1 MPEYI
6 FPRVEIIEENAG
18 PRPPVGI
25 SLSTIGI
32 VGTFEKGPVNQ
43 IVSIGTLDK
52 LVQVFG
58 GYNKDLT
65 GYKSALAALLQGAK
79 DFKIVRIGGDS
90 IKEASLKLKDSV
102 PADVVEVKATTP
114 GTWGNAIKVAVV
126 SGTTEGTFKLVVVF
140 GTSTEEFDNL
150 TLDTVG
156 TIQSKYITATKLEA
170 AANIPANIE
179 STPLAGG
186 DNGATTEDTDY
197 VGTITEGKRTGLKLF
212 ETIRVAIVLCAQ
224 QSSAIIQNALI
235 THCSNM
241 TTAYGLRMSVLNSA
255 KGLDVDAVSALT
267 ANMDSMRAIFAY
279 PWCEIAEIPG
289 EMIAPD
295 GLYAGRL
302 AILNSNQSPSNKLIN
317 GIISQ
322 ETDFTD
328 ADIKTLTLAKIS
340 PIAPEPNRGYRIKN
354 GISISSDPAWSQT
367 NIRRIFDEIEMEVY
381 DSTQWAKSED
391 NTPTLRLSVAMQ
403 IDSILELKKQKG
415 KLYDYKPT
423 VCDDTNNTAESIAAR
438 ILNTKIR
445 IRPNYAADFIDHSI
459 QRLVGTEG

>member
-6 FPRVEIIEENAG
+6 FPRVEIIEEETT
-18 PRPPVGI
+18 PSPSTSV
-25 SLSTIGI
+25 SLSSIGI
-32 VGTFEKGPVNQ
+32 IGTFEKGPVNQ
-43 IVSIGTLDK
+43 IITIGSLDK
-52 LVQVFG
+52 LIEVFG

-79 DFKIVRIGGDS
+79 DFKIVRIGGAS

-102 PADVVEVKATTP
+102 PADVVEVKAITQ

-126 SGTTEGTFKLVVVF
+126 EGTTAGTFKLIVVY

-156 TIQSKYITATKLEA
+156 AIQSKYITVAKVEA
-170 AANIPANIE
+170 AANIPANIA
-179 STPLAGG
+179 STPLTGG
-186 DNGATTEDTDY
+186 DNGAITQDTDY
-197 VGTITEGKRTGLKLF
+197 IGTITDGKRTGLKLL

-224 QSSAIIQNALI
+224 QSSTTIQNALI

-241 TTAYGLRMSVLNSA
+241 TVSYGLRMAVLSSA
-255 KGLDVDAVSALT
+255 KGLSVDAVSALT
-267 ANMDSMRAIFAY
+267 ETIDSERAIFAY
-279 PWCEIAEIPG
+279 PWCEIADIPG
-289 EMIAPD
+289 EMIASD

-302 AILNSNQSPSNKLIN
+302 ATIISNQSPSNKLIN

-322 ETDFTD
+322 EVDFTD
-328 ADIKTLTLAKIS
+328 ADLKTLTLAKIS
-340 PIAPEPNRGYRIKN
+340 PIALEPNRGYRIRN
-354 GISISSDPAWSQT
+354 GVTLTSDPAWSQT
-367 NIRRIFDEIEMEVY
+367 SIRRIFDEIEMEVY

-391 NTPTLRLSVAMQ
+391 NTAALREAVATQ
-403 IDSILELKKQKG
+403 IDGILDLKKQKG
-415 KLYDYKPT
+415 KIYDYKPT
-423 VCDDTNNTAESIAAR
+423 VCDDTNNTTESIAAR

-445 IRPNYAADFIDHSI
+445 VRPNYAADFIDHSI